1 MSVESKIKQ
10 LLERVDAK
18 SSLEEADA
26 MGAAKGKDTSI
37 KAANGGD
44 ASNPKQGSS
53 EDASYEERHED
64 EENQGAIAAKGI
76 NQNTIKMKGP
86 VGATPNFQTVGDLAS
101 AVNQPNSKGN
111 VPVGEEEEVDG
122 EVIAEDEQMDEAK
135 EHSWVHGALKKVQS
149 ADRREKLLASGALKQ
164 AVAHKEFA
172 DATKDS
178 IKDPKIVH
186 FYDVRGKY
194 DDASGRWVKEGI
206 EDEEAVIDLSP
217 IFGDDLSEDFKSRA
231 TSIFEAAVIA
241 RVNSEMDKVASSL
254 EEKYADDVAE
264 YKDGIVEKIDSYL
277 NYVVENWM
285 KENELA
291 LENGLRTEIA
301 EDFMSGLKVLF
312 KEHYIEVPEE
322 KYDVIGE
329 LQAKAAELEEK
340 LDEAIGSNVDLNKEV
355 TSLKRQA
362 VVEELS
368 KDLADTEA
376 AKLGKLLEGVDYEN
390 EDLYR
395 EKVSVIK
402 ENYFPK
408 NAVTESVSQSVQAQ
422 QTLTEETDVPTNF
435 TDGSSVVSAYAKALS
450 RSIKRA

>member
-44 ASNPKQGSS
+44 ASNPKQGDS
-53 EDASYEERHED
+53 EGASYEERDET

-86 VGATPNFQTVGDLAS
+86 VGGTPDFKTVGDLAS

-111 VPVGEEEEVDG
+111 VPVGEEEEVVG
-122 EVIAEDEQMDEAK
+122 EVIAEEE
-135 EHSWVHGALKKVQS
+135 E
-149 ADRREKLLASGALKQ
+149 EIQ
-164 AVAHKEFA
+164 A
-172 DATKDS
+172 
-178 IKDPKIVH
+178 P
-186 FYDVRGKY
+186 
-194 DDASGRWVKEGI
+194 
-206 EDEEAVIDLSP
+206 AVIDLSP
-217 IFGDDLSEDFKSRA
+217 IFGDDLSEDFKAKA

-241 RVNSEMDKVASSL
+241 RVNSEMDKVAASL
-254 EEKYADDVAE
+254 EEKYATDVAE

-301 EDFMSGLKVLF
+301 EDFMAGLKVLF

-329 LQAKAAELEEK
+329 LQAKAAELETK

-376 AKLGKLLEGVDYEN
+376 AKLGKLLEGVDFEN

-408 NAVTESVSQSVQAQ
+408 NAITEGTSQSVQAQ
-422 QTLTEETDVPTNF
+422 QTLTEETDVPAEFTN
-435 TDGSSVVSAYAKALS
+435 GSSVVSAYAKALS

>member
-44 ASNPKQGSS
+44 ASSPKQGDS
-53 EDASYEERHED
+53 EVASHED
-64 EENQGAIAAKGI
+64 RDEKEENQGAIAAKGI

-86 VGATPNFQTVGDLAS
+86 VGAAPNFQTVGDLAS
-101 AVNQPNSKGN
+101 AVNQPSSAGN
-111 VPVGEEEEVDG
+111 VPVKEDEEVDG
-122 EVIAEDEQMDEAK
+122 EVIAEDEVDEI
-135 EHSWVHGALKKVQS
+135 
-149 ADRREKLLASGALKQ
+149 Q
-164 AVAHKEFA
+164 APAA
-172 DATKDS
+172 
-178 IKDPKIVH
+178 
-186 FYDVRGKY
+186 
-194 DDASGRWVKEGI
+194 
-206 EDEEAVIDLSP
+206 IDLSP
-217 IFGDDLSEDFKSRA
+217 IFGDDLSEDFKAKA

-254 EEKYADDVAE
+254 EEKYAEDVAE

-301 EDFMSGLKVLF
+301 EDFMTGLKVLF

-329 LQAKAAELEEK
+329 LQAKTAELEAK

-390 EDLYR
+390 ENLYR

-402 ENYFPK
+402 DNYFPK
-408 NAVTESVSQSVQAQ
+408 NVVTEGTSQSVQAQ
-422 QTLTEETDVPTNF
+422 HTLTEETDVPTEF
-435 TDGSSVVSAYAKALS
+435 TDGSSVVSTYAKALS

>member
-26 MGAAKGKDTSI
+26 MVPTKGKDNSI
-37 KAANGGD
+37 PAANGGD
-44 ASNPKQGSS
+44 ASQPKQGNS
-53 EDASYEERHED
+53 EDASAEERDEK
-64 EENQGAIAAKGI
+64 EENQGAIAAKNI
-76 NQNTIKMKGP
+76 KQNSLTANGP
-86 VGATPNFQTVGDLAS
+86 GATPNFQTVGDATSVVGQAS
-101 AVNQPNSKGN
+101 SAGN

-122 EVIAEDEQMDEAK
+122 DVIAEDEI
-135 EHSWVHGALKKVQS
+135 
-149 ADRREKLLASGALKQ
+149 Q
-164 AVAHKEFA
+164 APAA
-172 DATKDS
+172 
-178 IKDPKIVH
+178 
-186 FYDVRGKY
+186 
-194 DDASGRWVKEGI
+194 
-206 EDEEAVIDLSP
+206 IDLSP
-217 IFGDDLSEDFKSRA
+217 IFGDDLSEDFKSKA

-241 RVNSEMDKVASSL
+241 RVNSEMEKVASSL
-254 EEKYADDVAE
+254 EEKYAADVAE

-301 EDFMSGLKVLF
+301 EDFMAGLKVLF

-329 LQAKAAELEEK
+329 LQAKAAELETK
-340 LDEAIGSNVDLNKEV
+340 LDEAIGQNVDLNKEV

-376 AKLGKLLEGVDYEN
+376 AKLGKLLEGVDFEN

-408 NAVTESVSQSVQAQ
+408 NAITEGAVTQSVQAQ
-422 QTLTEETDVPTNF
+422 QTLTEEADVPTDF
-435 TDGSSVVSAYAKALS
+435 TDGSSVVSTYAKALS
-450 RSIKRA
+450 RTIKRA

>member
-44 ASNPKQGSS
+44 ASSPKQGDS
-53 EDASYEERHED
+53 EGASYEERDEK

-86 VGATPNFQTVGDLAS
+86 VGGTPDFKTVGDLAS

-122 EVIAEDEQMDEAK
+122 EVIAE
-135 EHSWVHGALKKVQS
+135 
-149 ADRREKLLASGALKQ
+149 
-164 AVAHKEFA
+164 
-172 DATKDS
+172 
-178 IKDPKIVH
+178 
-186 FYDVRGKY
+186 
-194 DDASGRWVKEGI
+194 
-206 EDEEAVIDLSP
+206 EEEEIQTPAVIDLSP
-217 IFGDDLSEDFKSRA
+217 IFGDELSEDFKAKA

-241 RVNSEMDKVASSL
+241 RVNSEMDKVAASL
-254 EEKYADDVAE
+254 EEKYAADVAE

-301 EDFMSGLKVLF
+301 EDFMAGLKVLF

-329 LQAKAAELEEK
+329 LQAKAAELESK
-340 LDEAIGSNVDLNKEV
+340 LDEAIGHNVDLNKEV

-376 AKLGKLLEGVDYEN
+376 AKLGKLLEGVDFEN

-408 NAVTESVSQSVQAQ
+408 NAITEGTSQSVQAQ

>member
-44 ASNPKQGSS
+44 ASSQKQGSS
-53 EDASYEERHED
+53 EDASYEERDEK
-64 EENQGAIAAKGI
+64 EENQGAVAAKGI

-86 VGATPNFQTVGDLAS
+86 VGAAPNFQTVGDATS
-101 AVNQPNSKGN
+101 AVNQPSSAGN

-122 EVIAEDEQMDEAK
+122 EVIAEDEI
-135 EHSWVHGALKKVQS
+135 
-149 ADRREKLLASGALKQ
+149 Q
-164 AVAHKEFA
+164 APAA
-172 DATKDS
+172 
-178 IKDPKIVH
+178 
-186 FYDVRGKY
+186 
-194 DDASGRWVKEGI
+194 
-206 EDEEAVIDLSP
+206 IDLSP
-217 IFGDDLSEDFKSRA
+217 IFGDDLSEDFKAKA

-241 RVNSEMDKVASSL
+241 RVNSEMDKVAASL
-254 EEKYADDVAE
+254 EEKYAEDVAE

-329 LQAKAAELEEK
+329 LQAKAAELEAK

-376 AKLGKLLEGVDYEN
+376 AKLGKLLEGVDFEN

-402 ENYFPK
+402 DNYFPK

-422 QTLTEETDVPTNF
+422 QTLTEETDVPAEF
-435 TDGSSVVSAYAKALS
+435 TEGSSVVSTYAKALS

>member
-44 ASNPKQGSS
+44 ASSSKQGSS
-53 EDASYEERHED
+53 EDASYEERDEK
-64 EENQGAIAAKGI
+64 EENQGAVAAKGI

-86 VGATPNFQTVGDLAS
+86 VGAAPNFQTVGDPAS
-101 AVNQPNSKGN
+101 AVNQPSSAGN

-122 EVIAEDEQMDEAK
+122 DLIAEDE
-135 EHSWVHGALKKVQS
+135 VQ
-149 ADRREKLLASGALKQ
+149 APTA
-164 AVAHKEFA
+164 
-172 DATKDS
+172 
-178 IKDPKIVH
+178 
-186 FYDVRGKY
+186 
-194 DDASGRWVKEGI
+194 
-206 EDEEAVIDLSP
+206 IDLSP
-217 IFGDDLSEDFKSRA
+217 IFGDDLSEDFKAKA

-241 RVNSEMDKVASSL
+241 RVNSEMDKVAASL
-254 EEKYADDVAE
+254 EEKYAEDVAE

-329 LQAKAAELEEK
+329 LQAKAAELESK
-340 LDEAIGSNVDLNKEV
+340 LDEAIGHNVDLNKEV

-402 ENYFPK
+402 DNYFPK

-422 QTLTEETDVPTNF
+422 QTLTEETDVPTEF
-435 TDGSSVVSAYAKALS
+435 TAGSSVVSTYAKALS

>member
-26 MGAAKGKDTSI
+26 MVPTKGKDTSI

-44 ASNPKQGSS
+44 ASQPKLGSS
-53 EDASYEERHED
+53 EDASYEERDEA
-64 EENQGAIAAKGI
+64 EENQGAVAAKGI

-86 VGATPNFQTVGDLAS
+86 VGATPNFQTVGDATS
-101 AVNQPNSKGN
+101 AVGQASSAGN

-122 EVIAEDEQMDEAK
+122 EVIAEDE
-135 EHSWVHGALKKVQS
+135 VQ
-149 ADRREKLLASGALKQ
+149 APAA
-164 AVAHKEFA
+164 
-172 DATKDS
+172 
-178 IKDPKIVH
+178 
-186 FYDVRGKY
+186 
-194 DDASGRWVKEGI
+194 
-206 EDEEAVIDLSP
+206 IDLSP
-217 IFGDDLSEDFKSRA
+217 IFGDDLSEDFKAKA

-241 RVNSEMDKVASSL
+241 RVNSEMDKVAASL
-254 EEKYADDVAE
+254 EEKYAADVAE

-301 EDFMSGLKVLF
+301 EDFMTGLKVLF

-329 LQAKAAELEEK
+329 LQAKAAELEAK
-340 LDEAIGSNVDLNKEV
+340 LDEAIGNNVDLNKEV

-376 AKLGKLLEGVDYEN
+376 AKLGKLLEGVDFEN

-402 ENYFPK
+402 DNYFPK

-422 QTLTEETDVPTNF
+422 QTLTEETDVPTEF
-435 TDGSSVVSAYAKALS
+435 TDGSSVVSTYAKALS

>member
-44 ASNPKQGSS
+44 ASQPKQGDS
-53 EDASYEERHED
+53 EGASYEERD
-64 EENQGAIAAKGI
+64 EKDENQGAIAAKGI
-76 NQNTIKMKGP
+76 NQNTIKMKAP

-111 VPVGEEEEVDG
+111 VPVGEEEEIEG
-122 EVIAEDEQMDEAK
+122 EVIAEDEEI
-135 EHSWVHGALKKVQS
+135 
-149 ADRREKLLASGALKQ
+149 Q
-164 AVAHKEFA
+164 APAE
-172 DATKDS
+172 
-178 IKDPKIVH
+178 
-186 FYDVRGKY
+186 
-194 DDASGRWVKEGI
+194 
-206 EDEEAVIDLSP
+206 IDLSP
-217 IFGDDLSEDFKSRA
+217 IFGDDLSEDFKAKA

>member
-26 MGAAKGKDTSI
+26 MVPTKGKDTSI

-44 ASNPKQGSS
+44 ASQPKQGSS
-53 EDASYEERHED
+53 EDASYEERDEA
-64 EENQGAIAAKGI
+64 EENQGAVAAKGV

-86 VGATPNFQTVGDLAS
+86 VGAAPNFQTVGDPTS
-101 AVNQPNSKGN
+101 AVNQPSSAGN

-122 EVIAEDEQMDEAK
+122 EVIAEDEIQTPA
-135 EHSWVHGALKKVQS
+135 A
-149 ADRREKLLASGALKQ
+149 
-164 AVAHKEFA
+164 
-172 DATKDS
+172 
-178 IKDPKIVH
+178 
-186 FYDVRGKY
+186 
-194 DDASGRWVKEGI
+194 
-206 EDEEAVIDLSP
+206 IDLSP
-217 IFGDDLSEDFKSRA
+217 IFGDDLSEDFKAKA

-241 RVNSEMDKVASSL
+241 RVNSEMDKVAASL
-254 EEKYADDVAE
+254 EEKYAEDVAE

-329 LQAKAAELEEK
+329 LQAKAAELEAK
-340 LDEAIGSNVDLNKEV
+340 LDEAIGNNVDLNKEV

-376 AKLGKLLEGVDYEN
+376 AKLGKLLEGVDFEN

-402 ENYFPK
+402 DNYFPK

-422 QTLTEETDVPTNF
+422 QTLTEETDVPTEF
-435 TDGSSVVSAYAKALS
+435 TDGSSVVSTYAKALS